1 MLRSSTGLVSGLIP
15 WAFTT
20 TASPHLSVKNLMP
33 KMLEAIVTDG
43 LWPTA
48 LGNTGKQLFLADG
61 GDKGEPLLL
70 RMTRDDEVRRLRG
83 ALRAI
88 NPVV

>member
-1 MLRSSTGLVSGLIP
+1 
-15 WAFTT
+15 
-20 TASPHLSVKNLMP
+20 MP

-61 GDKGEPLLL
+61 GEDGAPLLL
-70 RMTRDDEVRRLRG
+70 RMTRDDEVMQSWG
-83 ALRAI
+83 I
-88 NPVV
+88 PHGICFKV